1 MPSLREQI
9 LYLMNNYLQAKTE
22 PFKEH
27 ELGKLVR
34 RDIPDNIYKQ
44 TGLNKDNY
52 LIRGSVGQGNWAYVP
67 WVAVMNKEITTSTQR
82 GYYLVYLFTEDMS
95 KVYLAFAQGVTE
107 TPSEEMKRINK
118 DIREK
123 IEVKESNI
131 FKNNDFHLGNSKF
144 ARDYKKSTAMHIPYS
159 VDDFPSEEQLLNDLK
174 LMVKYYEEYIK
185 ITSENLLPKSIDK
198 LLRQII
204 ASTVNKSDYSEAY
217 GETKLELLELLKN
230 NTPVDF
236 DLTYNGKE
244 VFNRLPFV
252 FSENDNFQLATFTI
266 DELPSSNYQTV
277 INTLINMINKNE
289 PYDKVDS
296 RILQS
301 LYILG
306 YADGDLLVD
315 EVPDLT
321 EQQRRVKAIPVLKY
335 VITLLELTSEWQK
348 HETEKLLMDVL
359 EYSIIHTTSVS
370 SEIQNLELDD
380 FYHYIIDWLQEVQII
395 DENLKLIK
403 SEIILDY
410 QRDAL
415 KENVREAANV
425 ANEKELIDHIH
436 NYITSKGF
444 YYTKEEITNFYLS
457 LRSKPFVILSGISGT
472 GKTKMVQW
480 FAESVGATDK
490 NERFT
495 LIPIRPDWND
505 GSDLLGYVDIKGD
518 FKAGPLTKVINNATE
533 NPEEPYFVLLDEM
546 NLARVEHYFS
556 DILSVMESRKWEDG
570 KVVSSNL
577 LTKETAGSDLQLP
590 NNLYIIGTV
599 NMDETTYPFSK
610 KVLDRANTIE
620 FNRVDLDH
628 FAFLE
633 EVDLV
638 EPEPLPVGNE
648 WFQSEFLHLKDAYH
662 HHKELIARV
671 TDELVRIN
679 HVLERSNAH
688 VGYRVRDEI
697 CFYMIYSAKD
707 DLMHFDT
714 ALDHCILQ
722 KILPRISGSDSSVE
736 QLLRGLFEIFTNMTF
751 DEDLIDDDDFAF
763 DSVKYPKSTKK
774 VIEMYR
780 RLSDG
785 YTSFWIS

>member
-1 MPSLREQI
+1 MVRNIKYHVGHDDRYRWEKKLSQDHYHKAE
-9 LYLMNNYLQAKTE
+9 N
-22 PFKEH
+22 
-27 ELGKLVR
+27 ELGNNISFWWVNQGQTHMQEKEGGYLWAPQVSKRGTPLAHHVR
-34 RDIPDNIYKQ
+34 LLEAKVGDIVFCYSSLEIKS
-44 TGLNKDNY
+44 
-52 LIRGSVGQGNWAYVP
+52 I
-67 WVAVMNKEITTSTQR
+67 AV
-82 GYYLVYLFTEDMS
+82 VS
-95 KVYLAFAQGVTE
+95 KTAVEARK
-107 TPSEEMKRINK
+107 PSEIASHDWEDLGYKLDVTYYDLESSIRK
-118 DIREK
+118 DELPLQWRLDEK
-123 IEVKESNI
+123 GP
-131 FKNNDFHLGNSKF
+131 FDKNGDLIQGYFFELSIDFTRKLFQRFSE
-144 ARDYKKSTAMHIPYS
+144 R
-159 VDDFPSEEQLLNDLK
+159 FPSE
-174 LMVKYYEEYIK
+174 I
-185 ITSENLLPKSIDK
+185 
-198 LLRQII
+198 R
-204 ASTVNKSDYSEAY
+204 
-217 GETKLELLELLKN
+217 TKLIEYKQDSELSDTVAEHQ
-230 NTPVDF
+230 
-236 DLTYNGKE
+236 
-244 VFNRLPFV
+244 
-252 FSENDNFQLATFTI
+252 FSN
-266 DELPSSNYQTV
+266 SNLST
-277 INTLINMINKNE
+277 TK
-289 PYDKVDS
+289 
-296 RILQS
+296 
-301 LYILG
+301 
-306 YADGDLLVD
+306 LV
-315 EVPDLT
+315 E
-321 EQQRRVKAIPVLKY
+321 
-335 VITLLELTSEWQK
+335 
-348 HETEKLLMDVL
+348 
-359 EYSIIHTTSVS
+359 
-370 SEIQNLELDD
+370 
-380 FYHYIIDWLQEVQII
+380 
-395 DENLKLIK
+395 
-403 SEIILDY
+403 
-410 QRDAL
+410 
-415 KENVREAANV
+415 
-425 ANEKELIDHIH
+425 HIH

-490 NERFT
+490 NGRFT

>member
-1 MPSLREQI
+1 MVRNIKYHVGHDDRYRWEKKLSQDHYHKAE
-9 LYLMNNYLQAKTE
+9 N
-22 PFKEH
+22 
-27 ELGKLVR
+27 ELGNNISFWWVNQGQTHMQEKEGGYLWAPQVSKRGTPLAHHVR
-34 RDIPDNIYKQ
+34 LLEAKVGDIVFCYSSLEIKS
-44 TGLNKDNY
+44 
-52 LIRGSVGQGNWAYVP
+52 I
-67 WVAVMNKEITTSTQR
+67 AV
-82 GYYLVYLFTEDMS
+82 VS
-95 KVYLAFAQGVTE
+95 KTAVEARK
-107 TPSEEMKRINK
+107 PSEIASHDWEDLGYKLDVTYYDLESSIRK
-118 DIREK
+118 DELPLQWRLDEK
-123 IEVKESNI
+123 GP
-131 FKNNDFHLGNSKF
+131 FDKNGDLIQGYFFELSIDFTRKLFQRFSE
-144 ARDYKKSTAMHIPYS
+144 R
-159 VDDFPSEEQLLNDLK
+159 FPSE
-174 LMVKYYEEYIK
+174 I
-185 ITSENLLPKSIDK
+185 
-198 LLRQII
+198 R
-204 ASTVNKSDYSEAY
+204 
-217 GETKLELLELLKN
+217 TKLIEYKQDSELSDTVAEHQ
-230 NTPVDF
+230 
-236 DLTYNGKE
+236 
-244 VFNRLPFV
+244 
-252 FSENDNFQLATFTI
+252 FSN
-266 DELPSSNYQTV
+266 SNLST
-277 INTLINMINKNE
+277 TK
-289 PYDKVDS
+289 
-296 RILQS
+296 
-301 LYILG
+301 
-306 YADGDLLVD
+306 LV
-315 EVPDLT
+315 E
-321 EQQRRVKAIPVLKY
+321 
-335 VITLLELTSEWQK
+335 
-348 HETEKLLMDVL
+348 
-359 EYSIIHTTSVS
+359 
-370 SEIQNLELDD
+370 
-380 FYHYIIDWLQEVQII
+380 
-395 DENLKLIK
+395 
-403 SEIILDY
+403 
-410 QRDAL
+410 
-415 KENVREAANV
+415 
-425 ANEKELIDHIH
+425 HIH

-490 NERFT
+490 NGRFT

-577 LTKETAGSDLQLP
+577 LTKETARSDLQLP

-648 WFQSEFLHLKDAYH
+648 WFQSEFLHLTDAYH

>member
-1 MPSLREQI
+1 MVRNIKYHVGHDDRYRWGKKLSQDHYHKAE
-9 LYLMNNYLQAKTE
+9 N
-22 PFKEH
+22 
-27 ELGKLVR
+27 ELGNNISFWWVNQGQTHMQEKEGGYLWAPQVSKRGTPLAHHVR
-34 RDIPDNIYKQ
+34 LLEAKVGDIVFCYSSLEIKS
-44 TGLNKDNY
+44 
-52 LIRGSVGQGNWAYVP
+52 I
-67 WVAVMNKEITTSTQR
+67 AV
-82 GYYLVYLFTEDMS
+82 VS
-95 KVYLAFAQGVTE
+95 KTAVEARK
-107 TPSEEMKRINK
+107 PSEIASHDWEDLGYKLDVTYYDLESSIRK
-118 DIREK
+118 DELPLQWRLDEK
-123 IEVKESNI
+123 GP
-131 FKNNDFHLGNSKF
+131 FDKNGDLIQGYFFELSIDFTRKLFQRFSE
-144 ARDYKKSTAMHIPYS
+144 R
-159 VDDFPSEEQLLNDLK
+159 FPSE
-174 LMVKYYEEYIK
+174 I
-185 ITSENLLPKSIDK
+185 
-198 LLRQII
+198 R
-204 ASTVNKSDYSEAY
+204 
-217 GETKLELLELLKN
+217 TKLIEYKQDSELSDTVAEHQ
-230 NTPVDF
+230 
-236 DLTYNGKE
+236 
-244 VFNRLPFV
+244 
-252 FSENDNFQLATFTI
+252 FSN
-266 DELPSSNYQTV
+266 SNLST
-277 INTLINMINKNE
+277 TK
-289 PYDKVDS
+289 
-296 RILQS
+296 
-301 LYILG
+301 
-306 YADGDLLVD
+306 LV
-315 EVPDLT
+315 E
-321 EQQRRVKAIPVLKY
+321 
-335 VITLLELTSEWQK
+335 
-348 HETEKLLMDVL
+348 
-359 EYSIIHTTSVS
+359 
-370 SEIQNLELDD
+370 
-380 FYHYIIDWLQEVQII
+380 
-395 DENLKLIK
+395 
-403 SEIILDY
+403 
-410 QRDAL
+410 
-415 KENVREAANV
+415 
-425 ANEKELIDHIH
+425 HIH

-490 NERFT
+490 NGRFT

-577 LTKETAGSDLQLP
+577 LTKETARSDLQLP

-648 WFQSEFLHLKDAYH
+648 WFQSEFLHLTDAYH

>member
-1 MPSLREQI
+1 MVRNIKYHVGHDDRYRWEKKLSQDHYHKAE
-9 LYLMNNYLQAKTE
+9 N
-22 PFKEH
+22 
-27 ELGKLVR
+27 ELGNNISFWWVNQGQTHMQEKEGGYLWAPQVSKRGTPLAHHVR
-34 RDIPDNIYKQ
+34 LLEAKVGDIVFCYSSLEIKS
-44 TGLNKDNY
+44 
-52 LIRGSVGQGNWAYVP
+52 I
-67 WVAVMNKEITTSTQR
+67 AV
-82 GYYLVYLFTEDMS
+82 VS
-95 KVYLAFAQGVTE
+95 KTAVEARK
-107 TPSEEMKRINK
+107 PSEIASHDWEDLGYKLDVTYYDLESSIRK
-118 DIREK
+118 DELPLQWRLDEK
-123 IEVKESNI
+123 GP
-131 FKNNDFHLGNSKF
+131 FDKNGDLIQGYFFELSIDFTRKLFQRFSE
-144 ARDYKKSTAMHIPYS
+144 R
-159 VDDFPSEEQLLNDLK
+159 FPSE
-174 LMVKYYEEYIK
+174 I
-185 ITSENLLPKSIDK
+185 
-198 LLRQII
+198 R
-204 ASTVNKSDYSEAY
+204 
-217 GETKLELLELLKN
+217 TKLIEYKQDSELSDTVAEHQ
-230 NTPVDF
+230 
-236 DLTYNGKE
+236 
-244 VFNRLPFV
+244 
-252 FSENDNFQLATFTI
+252 FSN
-266 DELPSSNYQTV
+266 SNLST
-277 INTLINMINKNE
+277 TK
-289 PYDKVDS
+289 
-296 RILQS
+296 
-301 LYILG
+301 
-306 YADGDLLVD
+306 LV
-315 EVPDLT
+315 E
-321 EQQRRVKAIPVLKY
+321 
-335 VITLLELTSEWQK
+335 
-348 HETEKLLMDVL
+348 
-359 EYSIIHTTSVS
+359 
-370 SEIQNLELDD
+370 
-380 FYHYIIDWLQEVQII
+380 
-395 DENLKLIK
+395 
-403 SEIILDY
+403 
-410 QRDAL
+410 
-415 KENVREAANV
+415 
-425 ANEKELIDHIH
+425 HIH

-490 NERFT
+490 NGRFT

-533 NPEEPYFVLLDEM
+533 NSEEPYFVLLDEM

-577 LTKETAGSDLQLP
+577 LTKETARSDLQLS

-648 WFQSEFLHLKDAYH
+648 WFQSEFLHLTDAYH